1 MKKNT
6 KNTMNKRERNLR
18 ETKGNL
24 REMREMKRTNTEGKG
39 NQRTRV
45 KVHRHRSVNHGSS
58 DESRKVHS
66 GNAFEFIKQIG
77 RRKKSFV
84 GPIKIFLF
92 ILFTTLRRSRKVNS
106 ETRVLHA
113 LTQLLGCRH
122 FKWAWAIGIG
132 LGFKVGWAEENFGPI
147 ICGLTL
153 MGLKTTIHNKF
164 FFIFIFFFFFKTMAR
179 HYSHGLKAQRYLHGL
194 KAQ

>member
-1 MKKNT
+1 
-6 KNTMNKRERNLR
+6 
-18 ETKGNL
+18 
-24 REMREMKRTNTEGKG
+24 MKRTNTEGKG

-66 GNAFEFIKQIG
+66 ENAFEFIKQIG

-106 ETRVLHA
+106 KTRVLHA
-113 LTQLLGCRH
+113 LTQLFGCRH
-122 FKWAWAIGIG
+122 FKWAWAINMVWALKWAGPKKILG
-132 LGFKVGWAEENFGPI
+132 L

-153 MGLKTTIHNKF
+153 MGLKTTIHNF
-164 FFIFIFFFFFKTMAR
+164 FLNYGPTLFTWT
-179 HYSHGLKAQRYLHGL
+179 
-194 KAQ
+194 